1 MSLKESTI
9 ANVLKNND
17 VAETTPIVTE
27 TAPTPIVTEVPTV
40 ADVPIDNTIVV
51 PEPIVETPI
60 VAKVEED
67 VITFE
72 FPSEETTPITEVT
85 PQQTQPQLSW
95 KDQAKLASEDELSEL
110 LGDDDFIKGMRKH
123 IKNGGAP
130 SDYIYAKGI
139 NWESV
144 SDADLIKSE
153 LRKDF
158 PDATPTQ
165 IERLFNKKY
174 SQTDIAEEEDKEDG
188 MLLMK
193 SDARKVRA
201 EKISTQQKFQIPE
214 AKQLQ
219 QTQVQQ
225 PQIDPDKQA
234 RLQKD
239 GEFIIAHE
247 ATKNLFQSKR
257 VAIEIADGVKQN
269 VSIPNPQA
277 LMDVFFKA
285 GTLEKLTRTPQGEP
299 DVQLLQEAAMFIANR
314 AQFKKSIYN
323 AGKEAGKKELVE
335 EGQNAGKQATIVA
348 MQQTN
353 QANYGEAFSNGIKQ
367 GTAAKF
373 VQQ

>member
-130 SDYIYAKGI
+130 ADYIYAKGI